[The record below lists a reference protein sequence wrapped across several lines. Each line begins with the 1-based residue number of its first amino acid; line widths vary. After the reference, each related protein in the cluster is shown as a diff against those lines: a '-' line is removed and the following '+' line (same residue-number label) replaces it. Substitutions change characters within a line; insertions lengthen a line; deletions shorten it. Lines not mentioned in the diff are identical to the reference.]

1 MALLKDSHLSH
12 KGHCILT
19 HEDSF
24 PTPRLL
30 CITTSTTITMIAT
43 ATTTPRSPKVTP
55 MAMAPSVD
63 KPDGE
68 AGGGAGGGA
77 EVVAGQVVEFSW
89 KEEGIHTQNDICK
102 GKLLILMSTLSTNII

>member
-1 MALLKDSHLSH
+1 MALLKDAHLVH

-19 HEDSF
+19 HEDLF

-30 CITTSTTITMIAT
+30 SITTTTTTTVIAT
-43 ATTTPRSPKVTP
+43 ATTTPRSAKMTP

-63 KPDGE
+63 KPDGGAAE
-68 AGGGAGGGA
+68 GAGEGAGVGA

-89 KEEGIHTQNDICK
+89 KGE
-102 GKLLILMSTLSTNII
+102 TNI